1 MEAIYG
7 TPKIGD
13 YYIASG
19 GQGGV
24 KKYVWNGK
32 EWKDDMMVGPG
43 VRDAMYESG
52 TAWFTQEQLNEARN
66 LHNTGTVS
74 YTHLTLP
81 TSG

>member
-1 MEAIYG
+1 MGNINTNRKSNKIKNQVGQEYMEAIYG

-19 GQGGV
+19 GQGGA

-43 VRDAMYESG
+43 VRDRMYESG
-52 TAWFTQEQLNEARN
+52 TAWFT
-66 LHNTGTVS
+66 
-74 YTHLTLP
+74 
-81 TSG
+81 